1 MSEVWKPLFYII
13 GGETGEVIVQMKM
26 FKKKKKKTRE
36 KSLIDSLN
44 H

>member
-1 MSEVWKPLFYII
+1 MSEVGEPLFYII
-13 GGETGEVIVQMKM
+13 GGETGEVMVQMRLL
-26 FKKKKKKTRE
+26 KKKKKNRG